1 MAIAHSNGSL
11 RKTTKRSLM
20 SVLEKNVAVLPSLPP
35 SLVPKAF
42 VIDEMALV
50 QLMKLASFVSFG
62 QMAEQDSTH
71 ITCQLSQS
79 SCSRVDF

>member
-1 MAIAHSNGSL
+1 
-11 RKTTKRSLM
+11 M

-42 VIDEMALV
+42 DIDEMALV

-62 QMAEQDSTH
+62 QMAEQDSMH